1 MQLVRV
7 LVPDERRSDVAATLD
22 ERGFDHVVTAGGG
35 RFEGE
40 SVVEVPVSDEAV
52 ENVTDALAEAGVDLD
67 RYLVVEDLRRA
78 TTPRAESVRE
88 GYAGRYDPPSR
99 DELRSLVDSLNWDTY
114 SFAALL
120 SLSAVIAAIG
130 MVLDSPVVVVG
141 SAVIAPIINP
151 ILITGLGTVLG
162 ERWMVRKSLRLQAL
176 GLVVAAGSAFAVGAS
191 VEALG
196 LVPATLDLPTI
207 DLVKTRLAPSAL
219 AVLVGAV
226 SGAAAAV
233 SLTAEA
239 SLINIVGVMIAAAL
253 IPVAA
258 ATGIALAWGYPLIAL
273 GSALLVVTTVVAVDL
288 AILATFSLLGYRPPA
303 ELFSV
308 PSRGAAARLAAAALV
323 LGTVLVGTWVA
334 TAGQVA
340 FERDANAAIDEVVS
354 DPEYEGV
361 TTVAVR
367 SEYADYSPFTGPETV
382 IVELSR
388 IDGESHPELADRI
401 ADRIADETG
410 REVDVQVEFA
420 DRQESS

>member
-7 LVPDERRSDVAATLD
+7 LVPDERRSEVAATLD
-22 ERGFDHVVTAGGG
+22 EMGFDHVVTAGDG

-40 SVVEVPVSDEAV
+40 SVVEIPVSDEAV
-52 ENVTDALAEAGVDLD
+52 EDVTDSLSEAGVDLD

-78 TTPRAESVRE
+78 ATPRAESVRE
-88 GYAGRYDPPSR
+88 RYASRYDPPSR

-176 GLVVAAGSAFAVGAS
+176 GLVVAAGSAFAVGTG
-191 VEALG
+191 VQALG

-288 AILATFSLLGYRPPA
+288 AILATFFLLGYRPPA
-303 ELFSV
+303 ALFSV

-323 LGTVLVGTWVA
+323 LGAVLVGTGVA

-367 SEYADYSPFTGPETV
+367 SEHADYSPFTGPETV

-388 IDGESHPELADRI
+388 TDGESHPGLADRI

-410 REVDVQVEFA
+410 REVDVQVEFT
-420 DRQESS
+420 DRQEST